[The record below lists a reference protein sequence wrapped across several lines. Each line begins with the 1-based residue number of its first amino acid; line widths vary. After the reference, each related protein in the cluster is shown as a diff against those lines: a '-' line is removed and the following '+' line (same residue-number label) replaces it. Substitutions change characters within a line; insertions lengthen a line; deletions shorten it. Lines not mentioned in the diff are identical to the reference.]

1 MLGPL
6 GTVLIA
12 MHLVGPSSPP
22 TSLLPPL
29 SLSSIYLQR
38 RQWVEMLE
46 WAWHYAWN
54 LIVVKIA
61 ATIERKQ
68 KEISFPF
75 SKASPCFT
83 HSVFSWC
90 SPRNILFEISLIL
103 FSPNCRSC
111 MRDAPSKAFG
121 SMPVSWLRF
130 SSSLTKCGR
139 RPNNPSELMR
149 PSSLSLSSLKREFR
163 IMKRV

>member
-12 MHLVGPSSPP
+12 MHLVGPFSPP

-29 SLSSIYLQR
+29 SLFCILTKTSVSWDARMSLALR
-38 RQWVEMLE
+38 MKFDCRKDFC
-46 WAWHYAWN
+46 N
-54 LIVVKIA
+54 DR
-61 ATIERKQ
+61 TER

-75 SKASPCFT
+75 PRNSLCLT